1 MHEGE
6 TMDGKIK
13 IKGQLKYYMQWPLIL
28 TVLLVLMDV
37 LVFTVN
43 RRAGALVSIF
53 VAAYILIVVFLYFHS
68 RAVIMNE
75 LISFATQY
83 GQVQKTLLKEFIVP
97 YALLDYNGKILWMND
112 AFAALSGKNR
122 RYRKSVTNLFPELTR
137 DKLPTEQEA
146 EIAFQY
152 EEKDYRAVMRP
163 ISLQRLLEESGLVEP
178 EGNNDLTALYLFD
191 ETELNQYIRQK
202 EDEKLVTGLLYLDN
216 YEEALNSVEEVRRSL
231 LVALIERKLNK
242 YFGEVDG
249 LIKKL
254 EKDKFILVMRQRS
267 LEELKKNRF
276 NILEDVKTVNIGND
290 MAVTISIGIG
300 INAPTYSQ
308 NYEYARIAIDLALG
322 RGGDQVV
329 IKDRDQ
335 MTYFGGKSQQMG
347 KSTRVKARVKA
358 HALREFMVSKDKV
371 VVMGHKIPDVDS
383 IGAGIGIYRAAKSLN
398 KKAHIV
404 VNNPT
409 MSVRPII
416 ESFRDNQDYDENM
429 FISSDEARDIVD
441 DNTVVVVVDTNKP
454 SYTECEDLL
463 HMSKTIV
470 VLDHHRQG
478 SEVIQNAVL
487 SYIEPYASSA
497 CEMVAE
503 ILQYFSDDIRIYNI
517 EADALYS
524 GIIIDTNNFTSKTGV
539 RTFEA
544 AAFLRRCGADVTRVR
559 KMFRD
564 DLQSYRAKAEA
575 IRHVETYKGCFA
587 IAVCP
592 TDGVD
597 SPTVV
602 ASQAANEL
610 LNIDSVKATFVLTD
624 YQNKIFISAR
634 AIDEVNVQL
643 IMEKMGGG
651 GHINMAGAQLPGATI
666 DEAIGQLKET
676 IDQMIKEGDI
686 EI

>member
-231 LVALIERKLNK
+231 
-242 YFGEVDG
+242 
-249 LIKKL
+249 
-254 EKDKFILVMRQRS
+254 
-267 LEELKKNRF
+267 
-276 NILEDVKTVNIGND
+276 
-290 MAVTISIGIG
+290 
-300 INAPTYSQ
+300 
-308 NYEYARIAIDLALG
+308 
-322 RGGDQVV
+322 
-329 IKDRDQ
+329 
-335 MTYFGGKSQQMG
+335 
-347 KSTRVKARVKA
+347 
-358 HALREFMVSKDKV
+358 
-371 VVMGHKIPDVDS
+371 
-383 IGAGIGIYRAAKSLN
+383 
-398 KKAHIV
+398 
-404 VNNPT
+404 
-409 MSVRPII
+409 
-416 ESFRDNQDYDENM
+416 
-429 FISSDEARDIVD
+429 
-441 DNTVVVVVDTNKP
+441 
-454 SYTECEDLL
+454 
-463 HMSKTIV
+463 
-470 VLDHHRQG
+470 
-478 SEVIQNAVL
+478 
-487 SYIEPYASSA
+487 
-497 CEMVAE
+497 
-503 ILQYFSDDIRIYNI
+503 
-517 EADALYS
+517 
-524 GIIIDTNNFTSKTGV
+524 
-539 RTFEA
+539 
-544 AAFLRRCGADVTRVR
+544 
-559 KMFRD
+559 
-564 DLQSYRAKAEA
+564 
-575 IRHVETYKGCFA
+575 
-587 IAVCP
+587 
-592 TDGVD
+592 
-597 SPTVV
+597 
-602 ASQAANEL
+602 
-610 LNIDSVKATFVLTD
+610 
-624 YQNKIFISAR
+624 
-634 AIDEVNVQL
+634 
-643 IMEKMGGG
+643 
-651 GHINMAGAQLPGATI
+651 
-666 DEAIGQLKET
+666 
-676 IDQMIKEGDI
+676 
-686 EI
+686 